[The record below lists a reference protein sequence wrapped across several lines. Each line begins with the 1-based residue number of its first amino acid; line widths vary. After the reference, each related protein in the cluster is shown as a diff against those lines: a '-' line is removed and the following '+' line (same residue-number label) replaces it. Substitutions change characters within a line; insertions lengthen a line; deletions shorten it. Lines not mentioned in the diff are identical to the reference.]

1 MNFLLPEMTFL
12 RYFIPLI
19 LEGNSRGVRSTLY
32 IDPRCNKYNS
42 AIKHQQVCYDLAK
55 IVGFD
60 VVILSGKYGSRD
72 KKPSDGLSFLV
83 EGCSR
88 DLCGDTETASIT
100 YVTDFIGSNKG
111 YRDSVD
117 HILFPS
123 EYIAKYYNCQ
133 WDNNLY
139 LGNPKFDVHF
149 DKDAV
154 LKKYG
159 LGDKKKALIAFPRL
173 RLVNS
178 LPLSQIYGMLK
189 AMDYEVV
196 VKSRGKD
203 PAMNGPSRGDAYFED
218 ASWFP
223 HDTMELMSTVDLLI
237 NFDSGTIEEAVHA
250 KVPTINFEIKPFV
263 PFKFLYDAD
272 YCYSTKSLSEEAFIQ
287 KAVELTNSN
296 YDKSFDESLRK
307 ITCESSSKKILDHF
321 SIG

>member
-1 MNFLLPEMTFL
+1 MNFMLEQMTFL

-42 AIKHQQVCYDLAK
+42 AVKHQHICRDLAK

-60 VVILSGKYGSRD
+60 VVMASD

-100 YVTDFIGSNKG
+100 YVTDFIGLGKD

-123 EYIAKYYNCQ
+123 EYIAKYYNCD

-139 LGNPKFDVHF
+139 LGNPKFDIHL
-149 DKDAV
+149 DKNSV

-159 LGDKKKALIAFPRL
+159 LGDKKKVLIAFPRQ
-173 RLVNS
+173 RLASS

-203 PAMNGPSRGDAYFED
+203 PVAGWYMGDAYFED

-223 HDTMELMSTVDLLI
+223 HDTMELMSMVDLLI

-250 KVPTINFEIKPFV
+250 KVPTINFEIKSFV

-272 YCYSTKSLSEEAFIQ
+272 YCYSTKALSEEAFI
-287 KAVELTNSN
+287 KKTVELTNSN
-296 YDKSFDESLRK
+296 YDKAFDESLRK